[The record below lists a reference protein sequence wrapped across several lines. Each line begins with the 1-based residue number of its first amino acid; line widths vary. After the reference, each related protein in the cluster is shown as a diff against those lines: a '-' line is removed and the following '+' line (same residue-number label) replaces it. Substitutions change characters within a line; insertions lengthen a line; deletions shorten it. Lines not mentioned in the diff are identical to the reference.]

1 MQQNNKSVTILEK
14 ECAEDRP
21 TDEAHPRK
29 AQGSESQISKNR
41 STNIREMQSSF
52 KVMTFCSTVGKLVSH
67 VYEMPVATQSL
78 QLESLKGD
86 LLC

>member
-29 AQGSESQISKNR
+29 AQGSESQISKNW
-41 STNIREMQSSF
+41 STNIREMHQ
-52 KVMTFCSTVGKLVSH
+52 H
-67 VYEMPVATQSL
+67 
-78 QLESLKGD
+78 KGD
-86 LLC
+86 AVILQSYDILFYSWQTCQPHL